1 MTELPFG
8 FTGGGLFCY
17 QSSDDPTVFYYVPN
31 APVPDVSAGMPV
43 VRHTSTTTGQ
53 LVLDVA
59 WLPAAGA
66 VDALEQEIALRY
78 PQFGALVEVR
88 MAPPSDLI
96 VDAIDLALV
105 ATDGTRQVLATSQAI
120 RTPPYSAALTA
131 TLDAAQMA
139 PVRTALED
147 GVSDA
152 LVLDLRYALNVAV
165 KAAAQIDG
173 SVAALMAER
182 ADQYTNGFTDD
193 DGVAV
198 LDDALASGALTA
210 AVTVTPAGELGRAQA
225 DDALATARQSAVR
238 LIVAGYK
245 PPPPPAPPSSAA
257 PGGKKSWW
265 SRRYQQEEPEQPE
278 QPPEQQPDQPQQ
290 QETIHASASLDA
302 RLRVPPDDGT
312 TPWLLATTDL
322 GAWIAASRQ
331 TS

>member
-31 APVPDVSAGMPV
+31 APVPDVSAGMPA
-43 VRHTSTTTGQ
+43 VRQTSTTAGQ
-53 LVLDVA
+53 LLLDVA

-66 VDALEQEIALRY
+66 VNALEQEIALRY
-78 PQFGALVEVR
+78 PEFGALVEVR
-88 MAPPSDLI
+88 MAPATDLI

-131 TLDAAQMA
+131 TFDSAHMA
-139 PVRTALED
+139 PVRAALED
-147 GVSDA
+147 GVSNA

-165 KAAAQIDG
+165 KAAAHIDG
-173 SVAALMAER
+173 SVAAMMAER
-182 ADQYTNGFTDD
+182 ADQYSNGFTDD
-193 DGVAV
+193 DAVAV

-210 AVTVTPAGELGRAQA
+210 AVTVTPAGELGQAQA
-225 DDALATARQSAVR
+225 DDALSTARQSAVR

-245 PPPPPAPPSSAA
+245 PPTPPAPPPPAA
-257 PGGKKSWW
+257 KKPWW
-265 SRRYQQEEPEQPE
+265 SGRHQQQEPQ
-278 QPPEQQPDQPQQ
+278 QPEQQPEQQ
-290 QETIHASASLDA
+290 QHQETIHASASLDA
-302 RLRVPPDDGT
+302 RLRVPPDDGP